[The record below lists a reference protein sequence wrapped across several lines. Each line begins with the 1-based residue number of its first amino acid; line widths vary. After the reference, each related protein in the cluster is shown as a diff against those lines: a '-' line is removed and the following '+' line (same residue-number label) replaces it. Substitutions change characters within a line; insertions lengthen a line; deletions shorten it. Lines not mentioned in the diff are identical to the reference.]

1 MTISKSKILS
11 HTGVEYKKPVKQNN
25 LQVTN
30 TINVKN
36 SEATIEP
43 QPTEHLPETKAEY
56 PKIIKEPHVIQDPE
70 SPELL
75 KALLELYSSNVLR
88 LNGDLIVKNVEL
100 IEIVKLATDADD
112 VIIEL
117 DFEVNCCGS
126 ESGLNYFKPINCVH
140 KGVTTDF
147 HYNYNTQFNIQF
159 NILRKYRVS
168 LNITHD

>member
-1 MTISKSKILS
+1 
-11 HTGVEYKKPVKQNN
+11 
-25 LQVTN
+25 
-30 TINVKN
+30 
-36 SEATIEP
+36 
-43 QPTEHLPETKAEY
+43 
-56 PKIIKEPHVIQDPE
+56 
-70 SPELL
+70 L

-126 ESGLNYFKPINCVH
+126 DKGLNYLKRINCVH
-140 KGVTTDF
+140 KGATTDF
-147 HYNYNTQFNIQF
+147 RYNYNIQF

-168 LNITHD
+168 LDITHD

>member
-11 HTGVEYKKPVKQNN
+11 HTGVEYNKSVKQNN

-30 TINVKN
+30 NINVKN

-43 QPTEHLPETKAEY
+43 PIEHLPEVKAEY

-88 LNGDLIVKNVEL
+88 LNGALIVKNVEL
-100 IEIVKLATDADD
+100 IKIVKLATDADD

-126 ESGLNYFKPINCVH
+126 DKGLNYLKRINCVH

-147 HYNYNTQFNIQF
+147 RYNYNIQF
-159 NILRKYRVS
+159 NILRKYRIC
-168 LNITHD
+168 LDITHD